1 MAGIIAVYALVIA
14 VLIAQDLN
22 PPSQANYSLFKYV
35 PARPE
40 PSHLLLSRTKP
51 KPISFFFFIGGREKA
66 VLAA

>member
-35 PARPE
+35 RAWPKSSLFRRNLYPE
-40 PSHLLLSRTKP
+40 AGQTNSA
-51 KPISFFFFIGGREKA
+51 KA
-66 VLAA
+66 LYLMLTCD